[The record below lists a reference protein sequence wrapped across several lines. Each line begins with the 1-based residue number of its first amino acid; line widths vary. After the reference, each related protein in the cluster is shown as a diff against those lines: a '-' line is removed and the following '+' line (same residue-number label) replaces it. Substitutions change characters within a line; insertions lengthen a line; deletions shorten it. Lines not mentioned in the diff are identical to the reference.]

1 MSRLISEQKE
11 TNKELRETK
20 LELRESNKKLDK
32 TNNKLSEIKDQN
44 EELLDK
50 VDNLENDNYIIKTKL
65 NIYTED
71 RVVNP
76 INKSKLENLIVFKNN
91 NENEDYK
98 YYVCRI

>member
-1 MSRLISEQKE
+1 MGTINL
-11 TNKELRETK
+11 LC
-20 LELRESNKKLDK
+20 
-32 TNNKLSEIKDQN
+32 LSEIKDQN

-65 NIYTED
+65 NISTEE

-91 NENEDYK
+91 NENEDFK
-98 YYVCRI
+98 YYVCRIQEKYTKVKISRLKKIII